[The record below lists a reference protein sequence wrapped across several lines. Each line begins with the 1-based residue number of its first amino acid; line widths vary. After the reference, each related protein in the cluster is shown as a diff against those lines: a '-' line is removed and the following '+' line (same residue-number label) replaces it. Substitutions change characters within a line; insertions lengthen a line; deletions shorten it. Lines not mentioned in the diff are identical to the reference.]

1 MSQAVPISRLLRH
14 PVANSESLESSALL
28 VGAGVFVVSAIV
40 AGFVFWNQYAPIAGP
55 GSIGQFI
62 AIGGAITAVV
72 VCIAARVLVAT
83 SSTTRQEPLGATG
96 IRLHWFDIA
105 ALALAYGVI
114 ALLGW
119 TAIAD
124 VVSKS
129 FTGAVVYTLSAAVLG
144 GVAIALTAYAVFLSA
159 ISLRPIGLSYLL
171 AAFLA
176 VGTFASMLS
185 ASDPFWWKKN
195 LSTLGISDDF
205 SARAFNI
212 TLIIAGVIVTTIAH
226 YATATIPA
234 NTPKEVRG
242 RSLVRT
248 ALIVMGILLA
258 CVGLFPLDVRFGLHN
273 ISASGMAAIFVAMV
287 IAMPSLIPSIPRAF
301 ILLGYVFVGV
311 IVVLAVFYITG
322 YYNLTAVELV
332 AFLLIFSWLIVFIRN
347 TSAMSAERSTS
358 TID

>member
-1 MSQAVPISRLLRH
+1 MSQSVPISRLLRH

-28 VGAGVFVVSAIV
+28 IGAGVFVVAGIV
-40 AGFVFWNQYAPIAGP
+40 GTLVFWNQSAPIAGP
-55 GSIGQFI
+55 GSVGQFV
-62 AIGGAITAVV
+62 AIGGGIVAVV
-72 VCIAARVLVAT
+72 VLVAARILVTA
-83 SSTTRQEPLGATG
+83 SSTSPPNPLDATG
-96 IRLHWFDIA
+96 VRMHWFDIA

-129 FTGAVVYTLSAAVLG
+129 FIGAVVYTFSASILG

-159 ISLRPIGLSYLL
+159 VSLTPIMLSYIL

-185 ASDPFWWKKN
+185 ASDPLWWKEN

-234 NTPKEVRG
+234 STPKEIRG
-242 RSLVRT
+242 RTLVRT

-258 CVGLFPLDVRFGLHN
+258 CVGLFPLDENFGLHN
-273 ISASGMAAIFVAMV
+273 VSASGMAAIFVAMV
-287 IAMPSLIPSIPRAF
+287 IGLRGLVPAMPRVF

-322 YYNLTAVELV
+322 YYTLTAVELV
-332 AFLLIFSWLIVFIRN
+332 AFLLIFSWLIVFLRN
-347 TSAMSAERSTS
+347 TDAMRGGNAA
-358 TID
+358 